1 MKNSLKIE
9 DIRNKLS
16 PICNLIALLESDALI
31 ITSENSDILEIYKS
45 NIEQVKINIDYL
57 SQKTKTIN
65 EL

>member
-1 MKNSLKIE
+1 MKDSLEIK